1 MARVADR
8 LVIVHRLGR
17 ASSGMSA
24 RLAQLVPDA
33 AVTEWP
39 GPGQV
44 LLTFDFPWREG
55 ERHIPDEVEWV
66 HILGAG
72 VGGFPFELLRGRP
85 LTCSK
90 GASAVPIAEW
100 VLAVMLAFEKQLP
113 ESWVHEPPPAWNM
126 ANLGSLAGKT
136 LGLVGIGAIGT
147 EIARRALAFDMR
159 VVALRR
165 SSRPLPLEGITPAA
179 TLPAVLRDADHV
191 AVAAPSTPETH
202 HLIDKDAL
210 AAMKDGVHLVNI
222 ARGSLIDQD
231 ALLTALDRGKV
242 ARASLDVVDPEPLPA
257 GHPLYT
263 HPKVRVTP
271 HISWSSPIT
280 LPRTMEIFLDNLRRF
295 RHGEP
300 LQGLVDVDAGY

>member
-1 MARVADR
+1 MADR
-8 LVIVHRLGR
+8 LVITHRVG
-17 ASSGMSA
+17 AASGMA
-24 RLAQLVPDA
+24 QRLAELVPDA

-39 GPGQV
+39 RPGQV
-44 LLTFDFPWREG
+44 LLTFDYPWRDG
-55 ERHIPDEVEWV
+55 DRVLPDEVEWV

-100 VLAVMLAFEKQLP
+100 VLAVVLGFEKQVP
-113 ESWVHEPPPAWNM
+113 ESWLHEPPEAWNR
-126 ANLGSLAGKT
+126 ATLGEVAGKT
-136 LGLVGIGAIGT
+136 LGLVGVGAIGT

-165 SSRPLPLEGITPAA
+165 SSRPLPLDGIVAA
-179 TLPAVLRDADHV
+179 PTLHDAIATADHV
-191 AVAAPSTPETH
+191 VIAAPATPETR
-202 HLIDKDAL
+202 HLIDRDAL
-210 AAMKDGVHLVNI
+210 TAMQDGVHLVNI
-222 ARGSLIDQD
+222 ARGSLVDQD
-231 ALLTALDRGKV
+231 ALIDALDRGKV

-263 HPKVRVTP
+263 HPKVRLTP
-271 HISWSSPIT
+271 HISWSSPRT
-280 LPRTMEIFLDNLRRF
+280 MVRTMEIFLENLRRF
-295 RHGEP
+295 RAGEP